1 MRKTIYSAIL
11 FSLFSSAAMA
21 QSGNDSKDAWLY
33 EHSHSYTKLGNIEKP
48 IESDTYYTY
57 DEENILRQTHEVS
70 VNDDGK
76 YEHTYTM
83 WMIVFDEMW
92 PASTITSTNSY
103 PDYFMSGVKSETR
116 LETNRTTGSNSNQY
130 TLVEKRYKNGNQA
143 PYQIWTREYKYN
155 NYGRVVSYKETIQNL
170 KLSGDVKEEWVP
182 VEKTY
187 EYEKGRI
194 KSYTT
199 KNLLYF
205 SKDSKNNKITTTT
218 YSDFKY
224 GSAELTE
231 TPLNAASTEW
241 ETWMKK
247 NSSDHVSYTVT
258 QTVDEGADGTVDETY
273 VYTEDNNNTIDGDV
287 KTYRR
292 VTDSRDAFN
301 SYKVYEEKVTDKLGS
316 YTVHSREYTLAPGE
330 EPADEK
336 IRTGYMT
343 TRTYTTEYDYEE
355 NTKRY
360 ADGKLKES
368 PSSIYSQKSECDPEH
383 GYLTRLQ
390 LDNTTYAGDQSVTN
404 TFINTY
410 DSYRRA
416 NGSVGIN
423 AINADTNA
431 PVLIYNTQGICL
443 GSQLS
448 TLPKGL
454 YIVKQG
460 EKTTKVRK

>member
-33 EHSHSYTKLGNIEKP
+33 EHSHSYTKLGNIETP

-70 VNDDGK
+70 VNEDGK

-199 KNLLYF
+199 KNLLYI
-205 SKDSKNNKITTTT
+205 SKDSESNRITTTT

-273 VYTEDNNNTIDGDV
+273 VYTEDNNTTIDGDV

-368 PSSIYSQKSECDPEH
+368 PSSIYSQKSECSPEY